1 MMLSVRGLSAGYGGM
16 DAVRELERAMIQRNR
31 SPGGC
36 TDLLAITHFLHFMW
50 EEKISP
56 KSLFGMMS
64 TSRG

>member
-1 MMLSVRGLSAGYGGM
+1 M

-50 EEKISP
+50 EEKIFP
-56 KSLFGMMS
+56 KSLFGVMS